1 METDFCKS
9 CKEMI
14 DKKSHVIE
22 CVCDCHN
29 GEWVD

>member
-1 METDFCKS
+1 MNGDFCTS
-9 CKEMI
+9 CQEMI
-14 DKKSHVIE
+14 KKKSHTHE